1 MQVDHAH
8 TRLAD
13 LALLA
18 ALPLLGW
25 LDYRLG
31 GEVRLTAAIL
41 VPVLLLTWRR
51 GALAGGLSAAA
62 ALAMLG
68 AVLLAQLRAEP
79 VPWLAAL
86 DLGCRAAAFVVIVA
100 IVARL
105 RHAYRRQCVLAHRDQ
120 LTGLLNRAGLL
131 DRLAPLLAGRAAA
144 AGLMLFIDCDK
155 FKQVNDRYGHRVGD
169 ELLRTVGR
177 ILAGQSRPSDL
188 ACRLG
193 GDEFVLYLSPCD
205 EGAARKRAHALKLA
219 LDQAMAARG
228 WEVGF
233 SIGAALFPPLP
244 DSPEAMFCYADALM
258 YRAKHAGR
266 DRVEFGRY
274 QAPRCARA

>member
-1 MQVDHAH
+1 MQVDHARS
-8 TRLAD
+8 RLAD
-13 LALLA
+13 LA
-18 ALPLLGW
+18 P
-25 LDYRLG
+25 
-31 GEVRLTAAIL
+31 
-41 VPVLLLTWRR
+41 
-51 GALAGGLSAAA
+51 
-62 ALAMLG
+62 
-68 AVLLAQLRAEP
+68 LAQLRAEP

-86 DLGCRAAAFVVIVA
+86 DLGFRAAASVAIVV

-120 LTGLLNRAGLL
+120 LTGLLNRAGL
-131 DRLAPLLAGRAAA
+131 
-144 AGLMLFIDCDK
+144 MLFIDCDK
-155 FKQVNDRYGHRVGD
+155 FKQVNDRYGHRGGD

-205 EGAARKRAHALKLA
+205 EGAARKRAHALKQA

-244 DSPEAMFCYADALM
+244 DSLEAMFCYADALM
-258 YRAKHAGR
+258 YRAKRAGR